1 MRDVDMTVSI
11 AFVGGVNPETGSS
24 TKELRAS
31 IVECTAELMK
41 FKNVSVSDNFIH
53 IKGTLADYTVHL
65 GSGLVRQV
73 GGTEIPIIP
82 VHGQH
87 RGKLYLPFMD
97 EDPKTVEIVSKV
109 VLLSEDNKLKD
120 PTILKW
126 IQRA

>member
-1 MRDVDMTVSI
+1 
-11 AFVGGVNPETGSS
+11 
-24 TKELRAS
+24 
-31 IVECTAELMK
+31 MK